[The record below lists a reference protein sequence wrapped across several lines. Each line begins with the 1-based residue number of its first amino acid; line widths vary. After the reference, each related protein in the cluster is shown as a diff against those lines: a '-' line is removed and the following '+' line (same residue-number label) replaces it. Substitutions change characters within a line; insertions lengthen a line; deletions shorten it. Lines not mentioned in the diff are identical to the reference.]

1 MKIRM
6 QPIIMTAAAAARSPK
21 NLTRRESREAETP
34 VKNRAGT
41 VPRPKAKVVKK
52 PWNGEEAVAAFTI
65 MAQESMQG
73 RKPTA
78 IPKAS
83 LAGNLSE

>member
-1 MKIRM
+1 MR
-6 QPIIMTAAAAARSPK
+6 PIARTEAAATRSPR
-21 NLTRRESREAETP
+21 NLVLMDNREAESP
-34 VKNRAGT
+34 VRNRAGI
-41 VPRPKAKVVKK
+41 VPSPKKVMVKK
-52 PWNGEEAVAAFTI
+52 PVSGCWVVAAFTT

-83 LAGNLSE
+83 LAPKLRE